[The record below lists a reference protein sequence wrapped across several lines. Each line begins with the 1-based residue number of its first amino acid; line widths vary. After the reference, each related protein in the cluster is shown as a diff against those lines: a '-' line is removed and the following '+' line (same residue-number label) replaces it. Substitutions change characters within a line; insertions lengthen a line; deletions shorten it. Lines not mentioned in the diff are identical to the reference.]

1 MKNVFIY
8 YIGYVTPNSVNSL
21 YLIINNA
28 TGYIE
33 EKNDGNKYLAL
44 ILAYKIKNTLKKH
57 EEIWSTTKDLIRLRS
72 NNSDDSD
79 EK

>member
-1 MKNVFIY
+1 M
-8 YIGYVTPNSVNSL
+8 TPNSVNSL

-44 ILAYKIKNTLKKH
+44 ILAYKIENTLKKH